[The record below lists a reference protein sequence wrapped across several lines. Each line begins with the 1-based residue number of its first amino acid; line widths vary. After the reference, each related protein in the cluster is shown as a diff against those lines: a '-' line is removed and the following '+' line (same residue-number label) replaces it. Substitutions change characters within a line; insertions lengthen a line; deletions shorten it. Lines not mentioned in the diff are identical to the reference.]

1 MNLTIKAILARFGG
15 NYNDAITYC
24 NGIAENHPAL
34 AKEYRS
40 LIDLIRLESTRR
52 RVEVI
57 KLNKETL

>member
-34 AKEYRS
+34 REEYRS
-40 LIDLIRLESTRR
+40 LIDLIRVESASR
-52 RVEVI
+52 
-57 KLNKETL
+57 KA